1 MFTRGR
7 YSLGTDMGVRWKM
20 CHRQPRS
27 GSLGQE
33 ELEHVAVGHPPRTPG
48 WTTGRGG
55 TGVSGS
61 SSAAGSSALRHTG
74 RSAPA
79 RVGRRDHHL
88 AGVGA
93 STAVQNNGAVTMQYG
108 WKNWLGVFAA
118 ATLLAGGLAS
128 IFHRDNET
136 LLPQF
141 SDGCSDTCPCGT
153 I

>member
-1 MFTRGR
+1 
-7 YSLGTDMGVRWKM
+7 MGGRWKL
-20 CHRQPRS
+20 CHCQQRS
-27 GSLGQE
+27 GSLGPD

-88 AGVGA
+88 AGGGA

-108 WKNWLGVFAA
+108 WKNWLGVSAA
-118 ATLLAGGLAS
+118 ATFLAGVVAS
-128 IFHRDNET
+128 IFHRDN
-136 LLPQF
+136 
-141 SDGCSDTCPCGT
+141 
-153 I
+153 